1 MQQKIKYQNL
11 VFCATALL
19 VLLLNWATA
28 NVTPNHFVWQVQPL
42 TQIAFFETKYLYA
55 LMHAF
60 TLLSIL
66 PLSFDKKVAFY
77 KQWKYLFPALLVVAL
92 IFWVWDIAKTYLQV
106 WEFNPKYYTFRI
118 LNLPIEEWFFFITF
132 PFAIVFIYECLN
144 AYLKKDILARFD
156 TPLSMLF
163 SFGFLAIGFVFWSR
177 SYTAITWLSAGFFSL
192 WHFWTRS
199 NIYRTK
205 FYLAYFVGLVP
216 FILVNGVFT
225 GIATQQPIVIYNP
238 DEYLGIRVFTI
249 PLDDFVYNHLL
260 CFMGVSIYEYF
271 KKNTKIENKTGK

>member
-1 MQQKIKYQNL
+1 MEQKIKYL
-11 VFCATALL
+11 DYTIGSTALL
-19 VLLLNWATA
+19 ILLINWATA
-28 NVTPNHFVWQVQPL
+28 SVTPNHFIWQVQPL
-42 TQIAFFETKYLYA
+42 IQVPFFETRYLYA
-55 LMHAF
+55 MMHVF
-60 TLLSIL
+60 TLLAIL

-106 WEFNPKYYTFRI
+106 WEFNPQYYTFRI
-118 LNLPIEEWFFFITF
+118 LNLPIEEWFFFLTF

-144 AYLKKDILARFD
+144 AYIQTDILARFD
-156 TPLSMLF
+156 TPLSILF
-163 SFGFLAIGFVFWSR
+163 SVGFLVVGFVFWSH

-192 WHFWTRS
+192 WHFFARS
-199 NIYRTK
+199 NTYRTR

-216 FILVNGVFT
+216 FMLVNGVFT
-225 GIATQQPIVIYNP
+225 GIATAQPIVIYNP

-271 KKNTKIENKTGK
+271 KKNAKIENKTRK